1 MRPGGFMLLGMAH
14 ESQAIPQVA
23 ALASQQL
30 PPVSEIVQELSSH
43 PASWH
48 DARQACRAIPTAEE
62 SFSVFVG
69 LSLRTFCNAACACAL
84 RGGREE
90 DCAKL
95 LGTLAA
101 EGALRRSELEG
112 DVDLAPLVPTAW
124 MQSILSGLPP

>member
-1 MRPGGFMLLGMAH
+1 M
-14 ESQAIPQVA
+14 
-23 ALASQQL
+23 
-30 PPVSEIVQELSSH
+30 
-43 PASWH
+43 
-48 DARQACRAIPTAEE
+48 TY
-62 SFSVFVG
+62 
-69 LSLRTFCNAACACAL
+69 NAACACAL
-84 RGGREE
+84 RGGQEE